1 MRFNDDEYSSRTVQA
16 VEGIQGHQVQ
26 QVSIRPDC
34 RRLRL
39 TLDDGSL
46 LLISIQID
54 GSGAPHVDA
63 DLVHTIQSAPES
75 VSSTATAWRS
85 RR

>member
-1 MRFNDDEYSSRTVQA
+1 MRFNDEVYSSRTVQA

-26 QVSIRPDC
+26 KVLIRPDC

-46 LLISIQID
+46 LLISIQLD
-54 GSGAPHVDA
+54 RSGAPHVDA
-63 DLVHTIQSAPES
+63 DLVSAIHPEPKN
-75 VSSTATAWRS
+75 VRPAATGVEAEQ
-85 RR
+85 

>member
-1 MRFNDDEYSSRTVQA
+1 MRFNDTLYSSRTVQA
-16 VEGIQGHQVQ
+16 VEGIKGHQVQ
-26 QVSIRPDC
+26 EVSIRPDC
-34 RRLRL
+34 RGLRL

-63 DLVHTIQSAPES
+63 DLVHTIESAPEGF
-75 VSSTATAWRS
+75 SSTPTAWRS